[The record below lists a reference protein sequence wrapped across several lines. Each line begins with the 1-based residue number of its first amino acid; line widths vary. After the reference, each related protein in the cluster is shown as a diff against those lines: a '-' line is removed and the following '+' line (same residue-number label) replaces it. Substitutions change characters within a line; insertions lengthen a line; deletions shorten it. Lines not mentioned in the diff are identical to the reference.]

1 MFQKMSGQL
10 YVTRS
15 RKLHDKTKISLR
27 KLYGVFVIHY
37 YLAYL
42 QRDSSTLLKTL
53 NEKCSLNIYYG
64 NA

>member
-15 RKLHDKTKISLR
+15 RKLHDKRRYHR
-27 KLYGVFVIHY
+27 KLFGVFVIHY